1 VGRSRQL
8 AAGTVLGLVLG
19 GLGGPAWAGSGA
31 SLPRRIGR
39 PAVLT
44 STVAESP
51 PGPVAVAFSGAGER
65 MAVVGAATDTYRWVA
80 GGRAG
85 LTAQLSPD
93 GRRLAGTRG
102 IVDLGTGKTRA
113 YPVAGVPQAWS
124 PDGTRLALI
133 TAAAHLV
140 LLDVAAGRVTP
151 LADLDP
157 ARRLDGWA
165 VAFAP
170 DGSRLAFQSGDA
182 IVTVGPDG
190 TAVSRFA
197 VPHGAWLAGKGA
209 WTPDGTGLLI
219 ASRAACRCGTG
230 YPVRWTLQPVDA
242 GSGEDA
248 GAAMSFAG
256 LYAVRALGWV
266 AADRLAVAAYTAADG
281 TTGLPPR
288 PDLAGVGSVRLLRVE
303 TGSSATVLLSGED
316 AGARTLDVPDQ
327 LLAAGTTRP
336 GAVPFWTRAHVIGEA
351 VVAAVVLAIAAVLVV
366 LLLRRRRAVKAA
378 RRQAQVVKAG
388 QPPEQ

>member
-1 VGRSRQL
+1 MGRSRRHL
-8 AAGTVLGLVLG
+8 AAATVLGLVFAGSG
-19 GLGGPAWAGSGA
+19 GAAWAGPGA

-51 PGPVAVAFSGAGER
+51 PGAVAVAFSGAGER
-65 MAVVGAATDTYRWVA
+65 MAVVGAATDSYRWVA

-93 GRRLAGTRG
+93 GRRLAAAAG
-102 IVDLGTGKTRA
+102 IVDLSSGATQP

-133 TAAAHLV
+133 TAAAKLV

-151 LADLDP
+151 VADLDP

-170 DGSRLAFQSGDA
+170 DGSRLAYQTGDA

-190 TAVSRFA
+190 AAVSRFA
-197 VPHGAWLAGKGA
+197 VPDGGWLAGKGA

-219 ASRAACRCGTG
+219 ASRASCRCGTG

-242 GSGEDA
+242 GSGADA
-248 GAAMSFAG
+248 GPAMTFAG

-266 AADRLAVAAYTAADG
+266 AADRLAVAAYTAAEG
-281 TTGLPPR
+281 TTGLPDR

-303 TGSSATVLLSGED
+303 TGSSATVLLSGDE

-327 LLAAGTTRP
+327 VLASGATRP
-336 GAVPFWTRAHVIGEA
+336 GDVPFWTRGHVIGEA
-351 VVAAVVLAIAAVLVV
+351 VVAAVVLVIGAVLVV
-366 LLLRRRRAVKAA
+366 LLFRRRRGKPS
-378 RRQAQVVKAG
+378 R
-388 QPPEQ
+388 